1 MKELNSLLFLVGMA
15 LSLGSIATFISMN
28 VVVGS
33 SLDLT
38 LVHHQRLFIAAI
50 SRALTVPGVCMLFAS
65 AILSTGFSEHQPFA
79 DGWNFAQLVLA
90 ALILINTIVFIRPLV
105 AQVTQ
110 LARRSAAQGQSLES
124 YVKRKK
130 LEDRFGAVNFLLIV
144 TTLLLVAFK
153 P

>member
-1 MKELNSLLFLVGMA
+1 MKELNSLLFMVGMA
-15 LSLGSIATFISMN
+15 LSIGSIATFIVMN

-38 LVHHQRLFIAAI
+38 LIHHQRLFVAAI
-50 SRALTVPGVCMLFAS
+50 SRALTIPGVCMLFAS

-79 DGWNFAQLVLA
+79 DEWSLAQLILA
-90 ALILINTIVFIRPLV
+90 ALILINTIVFVRPLV

-110 LARRSAAQGQSLES
+110 LARQSAEQELSLES

-130 LEDRFGAVNFLLIV
+130 SEDRFGSVNFLLIV